1 MLTAPDLTRQNLLD
15 SPSAALRPGAVYWL
29 VYATDNAVD
38 LGDVADAITAATS
51 DLAAIGGGSQTADG
65 VVVPVR
71 IASRPR
77 TVIVD
82 SLMDPIRELDI
93 GTDLTLFGL
102 GFGPRI
108 GGGAVLHLQFLV
120 PADLQGAGAVGVT
133 NQGAEVLGAAAST
146 GQLGTP
152 LARGIA
158 SVTRATT
165 STVSSTFSS
174 LKLVAILLIV
184 AAALYFL
191 TKLKD

>member
-1 MLTAPDLTRQNLLD
+1 MLSAPDLTRQNLLD

-38 LGDVADAITAATS
+38 LVAVADSINAATT
-51 DLAAIGGGSQTADG
+51 DLYPIGGSSQTAAG
-65 VVVPVR
+65 VVVPVKL
-71 IASRPR
+71 ASAPL

-82 SLMDPIRELDI
+82 TLVDPIRELSI

-108 GGGAVLHLQFLV
+108 GSGAVLHLQFMV
-120 PADLQGAGAVGVT
+120 PADLQGAAAVGVP
-133 NQGAEVLGAAAST
+133 NQGAEILGAAAST

-152 LARGIA
+152 LARGLA
-158 SVTRATT
+158 TVKRATT
-165 STVSSTFSS
+165 TTVSSTFST

-184 AAALYFL
+184 AAGLYFL